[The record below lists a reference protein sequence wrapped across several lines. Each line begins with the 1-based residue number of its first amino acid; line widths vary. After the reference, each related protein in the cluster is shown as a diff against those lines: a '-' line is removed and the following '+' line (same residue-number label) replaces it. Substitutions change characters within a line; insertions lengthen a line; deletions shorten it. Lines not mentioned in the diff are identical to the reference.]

1 MGKRITIYYLK
12 LDILCSFRK
21 DLDKF
26 LTIRYE
32 QRNSYRKFWCYK
44 CVTDFPSQDKLK
56 QHEYLC
62 SNKNTQ
68 ILEYPL
74 PGEVLQFSNF
84 DKQYRSPLTGF
95 V

>member
-1 MGKRITIYYLK
+1 MFYFL
-12 LDILCSFRK
+12 SRK
-21 DLDKF
+21 DLDAF
-26 LTIRYE
+26 LIKRYD
-32 QRNSYRKFWCYK
+32 QRGTYKRFWCYK

-68 ILEYPL
+68 ILEYAL
-74 PGEVLQFSNF
+74 PGEVLKFTNF